1 MRATFGMSTVL
12 AVQEF
17 KLMVSLNM
25 IVSYYPQQYGD
36 VEAPFVLPPI
46 QLNGGAG
53 TNTAFIGNFE
63 MSMATQGVAV
73 TPRDVLG
80 NHPRVVISYDGGK
93 VSYRFVQWSDSNRF
107 LWRVDS
113 LSSSPSVVKILSILD
128 SNGVERWRN
137 PADIVS
143 V

>member
-1 MRATFGMSTVL
+1 MQATFGISAIL
-12 AVQEF
+12 AAQEF
-17 KLMVSLNM
+17 KLMVSLDL
-25 IVSYYPQQYGD
+25 IASYYPQQYDD

-53 TNTAFIGNFE
+53 TNTNYVGNLV

-73 TPRDVLG
+73 SPRDVLG
-80 NHPRVVISYDGGK
+80 AKPKVVISYDGGS
-93 VSYRFVQWSDSNRF
+93 VAQRVVQWSSSNRL

-113 LSSSPSVVKILSILD
+113 TSATPSVVKIVSILD

-137 PADIVS
+137 PTDN
-143 V
+143 

>member
-1 MRATFGMSTVL
+1 MQATFGISAIL
-12 AVQEF
+12 AAQEF
-17 KLMVSLNM
+17 KLMVSLDR
-25 IVSYYPQQYGD
+25 IESYYPQQYDD
-36 VEAPFVLPPI
+36 VVAPFVLPPI

-53 TNTAFIGNFE
+53 TQKNYVGNLV

-80 NHPRVVISYDGGK
+80 VNPKVVISYDGGS
-93 VSYRFVQWSDSNRF
+93 VVQRVVQWSSSNRL

-113 LSSSPSVVKILSILD
+113 QSSTPSVVKIVSIVD

-137 PADIVS
+137 PTDN
-143 V
+143 

>member
-1 MRATFGMSTVL
+1 MQATFGISAIL

-17 KLMVSLNM
+17 KLMVSLDLLE
-25 IVSYYPQQYGD
+25 SYYPQQYGD
-36 VEAPFVLPPI
+36 VAAPFELPPI

-53 TNTAFIGNFE
+53 THTNYVGNLV

-80 NHPRVVISYDGGK
+80 PNPKVVISYDSGG
-93 VSYRFVQWSDSNRF
+93 VAQRVVQWSSTNRL
-107 LWRVDS
+107 LWRADS
-113 LSSSPSVVKILSILD
+113 TSTTPSVVKIVSILD

-137 PADIVS
+137 PADN
-143 V
+143 

>member
-1 MRATFGMSTVL
+1 MRATFGISAIL
-12 AVQEF
+12 AAQEF
-17 KLMVSLNM
+17 KLMVSLDL
-25 IVSYYPQQYGD
+25 IASYYPQQYGN

-53 TNTAFIGNFE
+53 TNANYVGNLV

-80 NHPRVVISYDGGK
+80 DHPKVV
-93 VSYRFVQWSDSNRF
+93 VSYSGGNIAQRVVQWSNSNRL

-113 LSSSPSVVKILSILD
+113 TSTTPSVVKIVSILD

-137 PADIVS
+137 PSD
-143 V
+143 